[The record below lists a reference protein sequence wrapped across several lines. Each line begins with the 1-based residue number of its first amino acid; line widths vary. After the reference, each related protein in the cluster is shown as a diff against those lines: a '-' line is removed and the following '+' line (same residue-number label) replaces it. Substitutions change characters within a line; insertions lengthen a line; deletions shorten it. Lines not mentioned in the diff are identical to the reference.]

1 MITVLNN
8 PEYTVARD
16 LLLSM
21 AGPPETETIPLTNC
35 PGRILAED
43 LLAKENVPPFDR
55 SAYDG
60 YALRSKDT
68 ISASTGSPVMLKIL
82 EEIPAG
88 TLPSRRITEGTAAK
102 ILTGAPIPE
111 GADTVIPYEDT
122 SYTDYCVFINSPAKP
137 GDAIV
142 RAGEDVTKGQ
152 LLARAGD
159 RIDAGLAGT
168 LAAQGIAA
176 PCVWRR
182 PCIGILSTGDEV
194 IEIDVA
200 PQNGKIR
207 NSNRFMLEAAIEKA
221 GCVPLY
227 LGLAGDNTQRIAD
240 LIQKGIDGCD
250 AIVMTGGVSVGDY
263 DMTPAAIEAA
273 GGDVLIRG
281 VSMKPGMACA
291 YGSVNGK
298 LLFGLSGN
306 PASSLTNFYAVVLPS
321 LRKMCGCRE
330 AIPAEIRVTLAS
342 PFSKK
347 SKMTRFLRGTL
358 DLSDGTAR
366 MILPEEQGNAVLSSA
381 IGCNVIA
388 LVPAGSGAPEK
399 ETILKGFLV

>member
-1 MITVLNN
+1 
-8 PEYTVARD
+8 
-16 LLLSM
+16 
-21 AGPPETETIPLTNC
+21 
-35 PGRILAED
+35 LAED

-60 YALRSKDT
+60 YALRSEDT

-111 GADTVIPYEDT
+111 GADAVIPYEDT
-122 SYTDYCVFINSPAKP
+122 SYTDYCVFINNPVKP

-142 RAGEDVTKGQ
+142 RAGEDVAKGQ

-182 PCIGILSTGDEV
+182 PCVGILSTGDEV
-194 IEIDVA
+194 IEVDAA

-207 NSNRFMLEAAIEKA
+207 NSNRYMLEAAIEKA

-291 YGSVNGK
+291 YGSLNGK